1 MFFKK
6 ESFVK
11 NLFIALTIAL
21 FSSSVFARQYIQCSS
36 TDYSTTD
43 VMVVNLQTEN
53 GGTLFISSGMQNDE
67 SERLLMKLAFDKKEN
82 GKHIYSVVHEGKVRG
97 EIHLD
102 SDQVG
107 VNSNMVM
114 VDFIFSGMKFEYSC
128 FARIYND

>member
-1 MFFKK
+1 M
-6 ESFVK
+6 K
-11 NLFIALTIAL
+11 NLFVALTIAL

-36 TDYSTTD
+36 MDYSTTD

-67 SERLLMKLAFDKKEN
+67 SERLLMKLAFNKQEN
-82 GKHIYSVVHEGKVRG
+82 GKHVYDVIHQGKVAG
-97 EIHLD
+97 LIQLKSE
-102 SDQVG
+102 QVG
-107 VNSNMVM
+107 VKSDFLI